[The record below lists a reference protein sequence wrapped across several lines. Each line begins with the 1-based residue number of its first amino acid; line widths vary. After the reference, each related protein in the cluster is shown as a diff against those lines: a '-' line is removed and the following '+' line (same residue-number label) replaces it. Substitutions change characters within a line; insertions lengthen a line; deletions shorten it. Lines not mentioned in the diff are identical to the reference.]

1 MMNYAQLRKYDIAN
15 GVGVRTTLF
24 VSGCHFHCR
33 GCFNEAY
40 QDFRYGTEFTDEVL
54 DTVIEYVSNPIIEGL
69 SILGGEPFDQDMQVI
84 QTILARVKDKTEK
97 NIWVWT
103 GYTYDHIAQTFPEAL
118 QMIDVLV
125 DGQFEI
131 GKRDLRLKFR
141 GSSNQ
146 RIIDIPASLV
156 AGSAILYDKL

>member
-15 GVGVRTTLF
+15 GTGVRTTLF

-40 QDFRYGTEFTDEVL
+40 QDFHYGAEFTDEVL
-54 DTVIEYVSNPIIEGL
+54 DTVIEYVSNPIVEGL

-84 QTILARVKDKTEK
+84 QTILAHIKDKTGK

-118 QMIDVLV
+118 QMIDVMV
-125 DGQFEI
+125 DGPFEI

-146 RIIDIPASLV
+146 RIIDVPASLATGTV
-156 AGSAILYDKL
+156 ILYDKL